1 MYKDIENTVIY
12 YENMII
18 NEFVKTGIYPNNNL
32 IKSRLN
38 DIDTRLSIF
47 RHTIVKEGSSFDT
60 KQFNKNIDY
69 IYNDLKILYKILYE
83 ITVEEYNNLR
93 QYIQTHLVEMQEYA
107 NTYLE
112 KANLEAYSTSL
123 GKTILFKDR
132 NFSLDYN
139 DTDQIISLGQIEL
152 EDACKILCIINISN
166 IDYGNVIL
174 NLYDGANTY
183 KCSIYNYNN
192 DILTLPGEEN
202 KTIYEINLQESQIIN
217 GPVELALKLQNYDN
231 KCITLGGKD
240 KILYKKANE
249 NGEIIEEKPIAINA
263 LHFTG
268 HCFIDFYTVDC
279 TGISFKFNK
288 KPLAANFDINANKI
302 SNLDYVHHFFIECD
316 DNFSFDFE
324 IEKGMVYAVKEHSL
338 IDNNKIYYSGNVDIK
353 DFLVIE
359 YMPGNIAQYNVY
371 LKLVDSIINE
381 EDIRS
386 IMIKKI
392 Y

>member
-1 MYKDIENTVIY
+1 MYKDIENKIIY

-192 DILTLPGEEN
+192 DSTITSSNNNNYELPEEN
-202 KTIYEINLQESQIIN
+202 KIDFNEMDQFSPPFLGQQLDLNYKEQR
-217 GPVELALKLQNYDN
+217 QNNMSNYTN
-231 KCITLGGKD
+231 IEMMKHNTLNAVPMKSST
-240 KILYKKANE
+240 NR
-249 NGEIIEEKPIAINA
+249 EIIDEFLSKME
-263 LHFTG
+263 
-268 HCFIDFYTVDC
+268 
-279 TGISFKFNK
+279 NK
-288 KPLAANFDINANKI
+288 K
-302 SNLDYVHHFFIECD
+302 
-316 DNFSFDFE
+316 
-324 IEKGMVYAVKEHSL
+324 
-338 IDNNKIYYSGNVDIK
+338 YST
-353 DFLVIE
+353 IE
-359 YMPGNIAQYNVY
+359 YKNYPFANYNNNHKY
-371 LKLVDSIINE
+371 K
-381 EDIRS
+381 
-386 IMIKKI
+386 
-392 Y
+392 